1 MEIVLVDF
9 FKPTS
14 AFFTAVED
22 PKLSPKFS
30 VADLWSDL
38 LTRVSWLSE
47 SIKHKTATMGIKR
60 IFFSLLAI
68 SLLWLFD
75 LIPRSIK
82 YLGGTGVITN
92 QLGHHPLGGWRTC
105 QKNEKG
111 FQGDLLGEWLVHELK
126 IRPLHG
132 AIYWFAQVFL
142 HRRGAPGCS
151 SSGTVASSQPS
162 TRSAGVLLPWF
173 LILWSSASSVKYF
186 AHSRLEREVI
196 IGEKYFLTVV
206 DKERKKQQQKKK
218 STKWRWSCWLQELS
232 LKISKQS
239 ETSVCFQHMLPGE
252 GHLIHIRQMLKGW
265 VTVKQITLF

>member
-1 MEIVLVDF
+1 
-9 FKPTS
+9 
-14 AFFTAVED
+14 
-22 PKLSPKFS
+22 
-30 VADLWSDL
+30 
-38 LTRVSWLSE
+38 
-47 SIKHKTATMGIKR
+47 MGIKR

-82 YLGGTGVITN
+82 YLGGTGVITS

-206 DKERKKQQQKKK
+206 DKERKKQQQKKRALNEDDPVDYKNYLWRFLNNQKLQFVFSICSQGKVIWFISVKCWRDESQSNK
-218 STKWRWSCWLQELS
+218 SHFSNLS
-232 LKISKQS
+232 L
-239 ETSVCFQHMLPGE
+239 
-252 GHLIHIRQMLKGW
+252 HIREGIISFHLKGIFSFFFFFL
-265 VTVKQITLF
+265 VDNTQ